1 MMRRSRFALVLAV
14 LLCAPAGAQEEAS
27 TGVGAQPASGDASTD
42 ASTVVPELP
51 FDDNPDPDQC
61 GIPQPLGDGVTGVVT
76 GSYDGRLWFEDVHL
90 YDSHLRG
97 AVTGTVP
104 HGTSVQLVMFQNNPV
119 LNYWL
124 VRWEGAGGTVEGWAP
139 DPFVRRD

>member
-1 MMRRSRFALVLAV
+1 MLRPLLGLLLAT
-14 LLCAPAGAQEEAS
+14 LLAASAVAHAQEGSGGDSPIA
-27 TGVGAQPASGDASTD
+27 VPA
-42 ASTVVPELP
+42 LP

-61 GIPQPLGDGVTGVVT
+61 GIPRPLGDGVTGVVVGT
-76 GSYDGRLWFEDVHL
+76 WQGELRFEDVHV

-104 HGTSVQLVMFQNNPV
+104 HGATVRLVMFQNNPV

-124 VRWEGAGGTVEGWAP
+124 VRWDGPVGPVEGWLP
-139 DPFVRRD
+139 DPFLRRD